1 QPDAVAASRRA
12 RRPAGPYRWRVNGNT
27 SLEEINYEL
36 DVSLEADGADRIA
49 GWITSHAQ
57 RIPKTGDMIEAQD
70 CRVTVLQMRK
80 HRITLVQID
89 KPPKVE
95 NPEEEFA

>member
-1 QPDAVAASRRA
+1 V
-12 RRPAGPYRWRVNGNT
+12 
-27 SLEEINYEL
+27 
-36 DVSLEADGADRIA
+36 
-49 GWITSHAQ
+49 
-57 RIPKTGDMIEAQD
+57 IEAQD

-89 KPPKVE
+89 KPPKIE